1 MKKKSVSVKNINMN
15 KEDAFIRTYT
25 GGKVYFFNPERS
37 NIDLLDIFH
46 PLALLCRFNGA
57 TKVNYSV
64 AQHSVLV
71 ADEVFKQT
79 GDKNLAY
86 QAISH
91 DFAEAFISDV
101 PSPFKQFFEGF
112 KEMEIKMEEWLSK
125 LLGFQYP
132 FDPIIKIHD
141 LKALSTEMRDLMVV
155 ADNKD
160 LPEPYPEK
168 IVPLSWVKAQILIS
182 RKFHEYK
189 P

>member
-1 MKKKSVSVKNINMN
+1 MITPKQGLCHDSKS
-15 KEDAFIRTYT
+15 AWIRTYT
-25 GGKVYFFNPERS
+25 GGRVYFFEPEKS
-37 NIDLLDIFH
+37 DIDVLDIFH

-57 TKVNYSV
+57 TKIPYSV

-71 ADEVFKQT
+71 ADNIYKET
-79 GDKNLAY
+79 GDSYLAY
-86 QAISH
+86 TGLMH
-91 DFAEAFISDV
+91 DSVEAFISDV
-101 PSPFKQFFEGF
+101 PSPFKQFFDGF
-112 KEMEIKMEEWLSK
+112 KEMEVRMEEWLSK
-125 LLGFQYP
+125 KFGFQYP
-132 FDPIIKIHD
+132 FDPIIKHHD
-141 LKALSTEMRDLMVV
+141 LKSLSTEMRDLMVV